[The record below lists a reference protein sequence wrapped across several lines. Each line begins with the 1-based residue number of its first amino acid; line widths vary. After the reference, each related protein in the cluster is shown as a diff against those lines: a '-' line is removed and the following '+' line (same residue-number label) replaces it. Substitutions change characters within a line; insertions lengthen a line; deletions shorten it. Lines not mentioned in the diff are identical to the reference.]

1 MDKILFLS
9 ILLSSAAVEAA
20 EKAGMP
26 QLNPS
31 TWFPQ
36 IFWLIITF
44 SFLYIIISKIVLP
57 RLSESIEQR
66 NDHISDNIDEARNL
80 KDQAEEQYQEYLK
93 VIAKAKKEAQD
104 LIEKNK
110 KNLQEEFESKK
121 KEIKIKS
128 EEKLQEVEKEINNF
142 KNAAM
147 TSINDIAQQIAKNLV
162 KKVSNVETNE
172 ASARAIVDEVSKKYM
187 RGLN

>member
-26 QLNPS
+26 QLNPG

-80 KDQAEEQYQEYLK
+80 KNQAEEQYQEYLK

-110 KNLQEEFESKK
+110 KN
-121 KEIKIKS
+121 
-128 EEKLQEVEKEINNF
+128 LQEVEKEINNF